1 MVSVGKV
8 RSELE
13 RIVVSGRVVM
23 IRRRLVAVPIW
34 DNQRN
39 KKRFFPYYLCPRPS
53 AFMIGIEFRPVEPQT
68 NGALH
73 LSDSAQEAANCV
85 VDRPNFLQH
94 SSHGRPSGPP
104 VF

>member
-1 MVSVGKV
+1 
-8 RSELE
+8 
-13 RIVVSGRVVM
+13 
-23 IRRRLVAVPIW
+23 
-34 DNQRN
+34 
-39 KKRFFPYYLCPRPS
+39 
-53 AFMIGIEFRPVEPQT
+53 MIGIEFRPVEPQT